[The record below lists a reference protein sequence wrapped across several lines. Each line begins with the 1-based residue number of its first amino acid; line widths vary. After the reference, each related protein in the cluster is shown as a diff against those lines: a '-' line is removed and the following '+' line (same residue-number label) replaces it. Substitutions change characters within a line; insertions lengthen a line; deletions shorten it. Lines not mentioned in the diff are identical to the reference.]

1 MIKRIPIDDLKVGM
15 YISDLNADWIPHSN
29 FRKKGRIKSD
39 EVIEKIKSLGVKDV
53 YIDTLLGLDAKHAP
67 TYQDIDS
74 ANQAKLEKASSL
86 SPAGKPRFSMV
97 DEMVSA
103 KKLHDQAIGLV
114 NTVMEDVKLGR
125 AIEVKKFEDVADGMI
140 DSIFRNQNALS
151 CLGIIRDKDSYLMEH
166 SVNLGV
172 LMSVFGKSME
182 LDRNIMTQA
191 AVGALLHDIGKILIP
206 DEILHKPSR
215 LNPDEFE
222 IMKSHVTQGRDILS
236 GIDGFPQLSI
246 MVVAQHHERLDG
258 SGYPKGLKGDDI
270 SFFGRMAAV
279 VDVYDAITADR
290 CYHQG
295 ITPTAA
301 IKKLLEW
308 SEHHLDTTLVHHF
321 IRCIGI
327 YPVGSLVLMESG
339 KLGAVIEANE
349 FDQRLPSVRVMYHTK
364 FRTYIKVEVLDLA
377 KPGVQDRIVKA
388 VDPKQY
394 GIKVADFIY

>member
-15 YISDLNADWIPHSN
+15 YISDLNAEWIPHSN
-29 FRKKGRIKSD
+29 FKKKGRIKND
-39 EVIEKIKSLGVKDV
+39 DVIEKIKNLGVKDV
-53 YIDTLLGLDAKHAP
+53 YIDTILGLDAKHAP
-67 TYQDIDS
+67 SQQEVDA
-74 ANQAKLEKASSL
+74 ANQAKLEEASSL
-86 SPAGKPRFSMV
+86 PPIGKPKFSMA
-97 DEMVSA
+97 EEIISA
-103 KKLHDQAIGLV
+103 KKLHDQAINLV
-114 NTVMEDVKLGR
+114 NTVLEDVKLGR
-125 AIEVKKFEDVADGMI
+125 AIEVKKFEMVADGMI

-151 CLGIIRDKDSYLMEH
+151 CLGVIRDKDRYLMEH

-182 LDRNIMTQA
+182 LDRSIMVQA
-191 AVGALLHDIGKILIP
+191 AVGALLHDIGKILVP
-206 DEILHKPSR
+206 DEILHKPGK
-215 LNPDEFE
+215 LTPNEFE
-222 IMKSHVTQGRDILS
+222 IMKSHVSQGRDILS
-236 GIDGFPQLSI
+236 AIDGFPQLSI

-258 SGYPKGLKGDDI
+258 SGYPIGLKGDEI

-295 ITPTAA
+295 VTPTSA

-308 SEHHLDTTLVHHF
+308 TEHHLDTTLVHHF

-339 KLGAVIEANE
+339 KLGVVIEACE
-349 FDQRLPSVRVMYHTK
+349 TDQRLPTVRIMYHTK

-377 KPGVQDRIVKA
+377 KPNVQDRIVKA
-388 VDPKQY
+388 IDPRQY